1 MRFMLMIK
9 ATPASEAGLPPDPA
23 LMAAV
28 AKRAE
33 DAFRAG
39 TLIDT
44 GGLAPSAMGARV
56 RVQGGRVR
64 VIDGPF
70 TEAKELVGG
79 YAIVEAAS
87 REEAIRVGEEFMQM
101 HADVLGPSY
110 EGEMEVRQIF
120 QAQR

>member
-9 ATPASEAGLPPDPA
+9 STPASEAGLPPDPA

-28 AKRAE
+28 ARKTE
-33 DAFRAG
+33 EGFRAG

-44 GGLAPSAMGARV
+44 GGLAPSSQGARV
-56 RVQGGRVR
+56 RVRGGRVR
-64 VIDGPF
+64 VTDGPF
-70 TEAKELVGG
+70 TEAKELIGG

-87 REEAIRVGEEFMQM
+87 REEAIRIGEEFMQL

-110 EGEMEVRQIF
+110 EGEMEVRQVF
-120 QAQR
+120 QAPR